1 MKTSRGKA
9 LLNALFICLIGLVV
23 YMIPAFVVA
32 FRLPFELGPQ
42 GQSSAAISAQIS
54 QKIAA
59 MYAENWLPQLG
70 LIVIVGLLAVWRYR
84 TVAARQR

>member
-9 LLNALFICLIGLVV
+9 LLNALFICLIGFVV

-32 FRLPFELGPQ
+32 FRLAFETGSQ
-42 GQSSAAISAQIS
+42 RQSSAAISAQIS
-54 QKIAA
+54 QRIAA

-70 LIVIVGLLAVWRYR
+70 LIVIVGVLAVWRYR
-84 TVAARQR
+84 TLVARQG

>member
-1 MKTSRGKA
+1 M
-9 LLNALFICLIGLVV
+9 
-23 YMIPAFVVA
+23 
-32 FRLPFELGPQ
+32 
-42 GQSSAAISAQIS
+42 SSAISAQIS

-84 TVAARQR
+84 TVAARQG